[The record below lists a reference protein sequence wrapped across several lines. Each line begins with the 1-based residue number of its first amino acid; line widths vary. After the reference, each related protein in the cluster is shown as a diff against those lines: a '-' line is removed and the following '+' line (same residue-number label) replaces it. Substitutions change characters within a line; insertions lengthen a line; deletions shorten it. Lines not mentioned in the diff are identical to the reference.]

1 MRSSSG
7 FLSLPLPLRPVRAAN
22 AFFAALLE
30 PPAPPPPP
38 PPPPLLLVLAALR
51 LYVDEDEVVDEVGA
65 DCAVVVSK
73 DAFNA
78 KRRLTWEERTGQRER
93 TSSNAKTHSK
103 LKNVLLC
110 LNRHCIAIAPLR
122 HCQMTMNDNANANAI
137 PYPYSVQ
144 LSLSFLSSLST
155 LLNNVSFCARR

>member
-30 PPAPPPPP
+30 PPPAPPPPP

-78 KRRLTWEERTGQRER
+78 KRRLTWGGENRSARAHIVKRENALKVEER
-93 TSSNAKTHSK
+93 SA
-103 LKNVLLC
+103 VF
-110 LNRHCIAIAPLR
+110 NRHCHCHCAIAPLPND
-122 HCQMTMNDNANANAI
+122 NDNANANSI

-144 LSLSFLSSLST
+144 LSLSFLSHPHS